1 MLLAVLL
8 PMISLVYVTNWTHSA
23 CAYEN
28 THKAVRLG
36 IPEPS
41 GDLTISTRLD
51 MNVLSDLLFLV
62 THH

>member
-1 MLLAVLL
+1 
-8 PMISLVYVTNWTHSA
+8 MISLVYVTNWTHSA

-41 GDLTISTRLD
+41 GDLTISTHLD